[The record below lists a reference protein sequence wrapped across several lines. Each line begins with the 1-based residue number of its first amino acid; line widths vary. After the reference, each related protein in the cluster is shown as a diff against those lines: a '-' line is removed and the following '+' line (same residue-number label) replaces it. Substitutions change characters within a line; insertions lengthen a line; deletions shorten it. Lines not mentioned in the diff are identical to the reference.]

1 MSRPFAGAAR
11 VAVGDPSWDHDPP
24 SRDVFDGALVRIG
37 TFRAT
42 PRNPRFHDSGAIQDP
57 VIVFPRTT
65 VRIRHEGER
74 AFVATPAVI
83 TLYNRGQLYRR
94 DSVDPAGDLC
104 EWFAFRD
111 DVLVDALAT
120 AEPAVRE
127 RPARPFRRPF
137 APSEHRLYLRQR
149 QLVRRVLAARAGA
162 LDVLAV
168 EEEALGLL
176 ERFVA
181 IAAAA
186 APAAVPDALGAGQ
199 RDLVDRLQAILGL
212 RFHEDL
218 SLAALAAEVGCSPF
232 YLARLFRRAT
242 GSSIHAFRVD
252 LRLRR
257 SLELVAGSGRDL
269 AAVALDLGFGSHSHF
284 TSVFRAAYGITPS
297 ELRRTAPRRMP
308 SRRMSGT
315 LGAGRSAPG
324 LAAAT
329 TRV

>member
-1 MSRPFAGAAR
+1 MPRPIAAPAAR
-11 VAVGDPSWDHDPP
+11 FDSSWDRDPP
-24 SRDVFDGALVRIG
+24 SRTLFDGTTVTIG

-42 PRNPRFHDSGAIQDP
+42 PRNPRFHDSGAIQHP
-57 VIVFPRTT
+57 LLVFPRTT

-83 TLYNRGQLYRR
+83 TLYNRGQQYRR

-111 DVLVDALAT
+111 DVLIDALAT
-120 AEPAVRE
+120 TEPAVRE

-137 APSEHRLYLRQR
+137 ARSGHGLYLRQR
-149 QLVRRVLAARAGA
+149 LIVRRVLGTRAGA
-162 LDVLAV
+162 LDALSV

-176 ERFVA
+176 DRFVA
-181 IAAAA
+181 LAASA
-186 APAAVPDALGAGQ
+186 APPAAPDALGVGQ
-199 RDLVDRLQAILGL
+199 RELVERLQAILGL

-242 GSSIHAFRVD
+242 GSSIHAFRVE

-257 SLELVAGSGRDL
+257 SLELVAGSDRDL
-269 AAVALDLGFGSHSHF
+269 SAVALDLGFGSHSHF
-284 TSVFRAAYGITPS
+284 TSAFRAAYGLPPS
-297 ELRRTAPRRMP
+297 RLRRTA
-308 SRRMSGT
+308 SRRR
-315 LGAGRSAPG
+315 LDRLRARRSERG
-324 LAAAT
+324 LVPST
-329 TRV
+329 IWV

>member
-1 MSRPFAGAAR
+1 MSRPLAAPAP
-11 VAVGDPSWDHDPP
+11 VARFDASWDRDPP
-24 SRDVFDGALVRIG
+24 SRTLFEGALVGIG
-37 TFRAT
+37 SFRAT
-42 PRNPRFHDSGAIQDP
+42 PRNPRFHDSGAIQRP
-57 VIVFPRTT
+57 LLVFPRTT

-83 TLYNRGQLYRR
+83 TLYNRGQRYRR

-111 DVLVDALAT
+111 DVLLDALAT

-137 APSEHRLYLRQR
+137 ARSEHRLYLRQR
-149 QLVRRVLAARAGA
+149 LLVRRVLGARAGE
-162 LDVLAV
+162 LDRLSV

-176 ERFVA
+176 DRFVA
-181 IAAAA
+181 LAASGAACA
-186 APAAVPDALGAGQ
+186 APHALGAGQ
-199 RDLVDRLQAILGL
+199 RDLVERLQAILGL

-242 GSSIHAFRVD
+242 GSSIHAFRVE

-257 SLELVAGSGRDL
+257 SLELLAGSDRDL
-269 AAVALDLGFGSHSHF
+269 SAVALDLGFGSHSHF
-284 TSVFRAAYGITPS
+284 TSAFRAAYGLTPS
-297 ELRRTAPRRMP
+297 ELRRTA
-308 SRRMSGT
+308 SRRRLDG
-315 LGAGRSAPG
+315 LRARHPG
-324 LAAAT
+324 PDPLASTA
-329 TRV
+329 RV